1 MDLSGYLNLEERVK
15 AGEYLPKGNLAKLPD
30 TPDNPTEKTIRFY
43 EECNRTLELYRKK
56 LQIYEE
62 REKAASQLSDATTV
76 VGEVNTKIAKFNTD
90 LADEYEQYKKESADK
105 IDSLRADLAESKD
118 ISTNA
123 LNRCDELGEQIKK
136 LESEK
141 RQLKKKLEEK
151 EEELAYY
158 ESDIPKGYILETD
171 EGVLGMCA
179 EERQNSAQVAELQ
192 EENANLKSMV
202 DDSKNQGM
210 VEMAHIM
217 IQNGIDY
224 LADVKKVSD
233 DDKSSFGEKVLKH
246 TISGK
251 CETYLEQQEID
262 KLRNAIGHITD
273 KREEAQEMVQKK
285 EEENR
290 ERMANAKSLHID
302 NVKQFNAGQGDFK
315 EINHSTGLPEMI
327 LG

>member
-1 MDLSGYLNLEERVK
+1 MNLSDILNLEERVK

-30 TPDNPTEKTIRFY
+30 MPDNPTDEVVKIR
-43 EECNRTLELYRKK
+43 EECNRTLELYRQK
-56 LQIYEE
+56 LQIYET
-62 REKAASQLSDATTV
+62 REKAASQLSDAANM
-76 VGEVNTKIAKFNTD
+76 VGEVNLKIAKFNTE
-90 LADEYEQYKKESADK
+90 LSDEYEQYKKESADK

-123 LNRCDELGEQIKK
+123 LNRCDELGEQVKK
-136 LESEK
+136 LETEK

-158 ESDIPKGYILETD
+158 ESDIPRGYIMETD
-171 EGVLGMCA
+171 DGVLGMCA
-179 EERQNSAQVAELQ
+179 EEKQDSARLADLK
-192 EENANLKSMV
+192 EENATLKSMIAE
-202 DDSKNQGM
+202 SQEQGM
-210 VEMAHIM
+210 VEMAHLM

-273 KREEAQEMVQKK
+273 KREEAQETVQKK

-290 ERMANAKSLHID
+290 ERMASAKPIHIGT
-302 NVKQFNAGQGDFK
+302 VKQMNGGQGTFQ
-315 EINHSTGLPEMI
+315 EIDHSTGFPDKV